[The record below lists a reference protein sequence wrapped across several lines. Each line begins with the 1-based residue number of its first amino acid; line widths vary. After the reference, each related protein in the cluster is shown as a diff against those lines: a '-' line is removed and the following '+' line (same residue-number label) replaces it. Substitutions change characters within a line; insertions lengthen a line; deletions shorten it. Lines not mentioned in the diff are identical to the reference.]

1 MGCANIHDFIT
12 GTTIALPRRHLSG
25 RAMGEALDIVR
36 PNLDAEALVARH
48 IQALEGLHAAAV
60 SEIPL
65 Q

>member
-12 GTTIALPRRHLSG
+12 GTTIALPRRRTTG
-25 RAMGEALDIVR
+25 RVEGEARDIVR
-36 PNLDAEALVARH
+36 PNLDAEQLVARH
-48 IQALEGLHAAAV
+48 IQALESLQAAAI

>member
-12 GTTIALPRRHLSG
+12 GTTIALPRRRMTG
-25 RAMGEALDIVR
+25 RAKGEALDIVR

-48 IQALEGLHAAAV
+48 TQALEGLRAATV

>member
-12 GTTIALPRRHLSG
+12 GTTIALPRRRITG
-25 RAMGEALDIVR
+25 RAAGEALDIVR
-36 PNLDAEALVARH
+36 PNLEAEELVARH
-48 IQALEGLHAAAV
+48 IQALEVLRTAAA